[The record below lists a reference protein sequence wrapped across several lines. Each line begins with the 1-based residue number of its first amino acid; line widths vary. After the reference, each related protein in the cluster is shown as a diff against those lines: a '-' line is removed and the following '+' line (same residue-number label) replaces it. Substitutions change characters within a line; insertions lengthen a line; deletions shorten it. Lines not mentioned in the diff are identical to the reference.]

1 MTDTNERRY
10 EHMNMIEFALCAE
23 DRNRLDAILAELQ
36 KLNQANGQQKI
47 TLHPDQRVTFE
58 RVAPT
63 PEATQEEAPKAE
75 PVQTPAEEVR
85 FWDTTLEAPEAK
97 EEPKAPTVSVAE
109 LQAKVVELVSA
120 GKRDEAKAV
129 VNEYAERVSD
139 IPEDK
144 RHEVMQKLAALEV

>member
-47 TLHPDQRVTFE
+47 TVTPE
-58 RVAPT
+58 QMVIEPAEQPT
-63 PEATQEEAPKAE
+63 PEAPQNEPEAEPVQAPAEEPKAEAPKA
-75 PVQTPAEEVR
+75 PQ
-85 FWDTTLEAPEAK
+85 
-97 EEPKAPTVSVAE
+97 VSVAE

-120 GKRDEAKAV
+120 GKRDAAKAV

-144 RHEVMQKLAALEV
+144 RHEVMQKLTALEG

>member
-1 MTDTNERRY
+1 
-10 EHMNMIEFALCAE
+10 MNMIEFALCAE

-47 TLHPDQRVTFE
+47 TV
-58 RVAPT
+58 T
-63 PEATQEEAPKAE
+63 PEQMVIEPAENDQAATIITDSDKLAIGRVEPVKDGRPEEAPKAE
-75 PVQTPAEEVR
+75 PVQAPAEEPK
-85 FWDTTLEAPEAK
+85 TEAPQ
-97 EEPKAPTVSVAE
+97 APQVSVAE

-120 GKRDEAKAV
+120 GKRDAAKAV

-144 RHEVMQKLAALEV
+144 RHEVMQKLAALEG